1 MADYLTELTAQL
13 AGAPAPKKKSQQPEG
28 QLTVDVHQDDENIII
43 QSAIAGVTSEN
54 IDISITNDMI
64 TIRGKRLSSNVDSS
78 QYYHQELYWG
88 PFSRSIILPVK
99 VDPDGAKASMKNG
112 LLTVTLPKLERLR
125 TKRIKISD

>member
-13 AGAPAPKKKSQQPEG
+13 AGAQAPKKKLQQPEG

-64 TIRGKRLSSNVDSS
+64 TIRGKRPPPNVDPR

-99 VDPDGAKASMKNG
+99 VDPDGAKASMKHG
-112 LLTVTLPKLERLR
+112 LLTVILPKLERLR
-125 TKRIKISD
+125 TKRIKISE